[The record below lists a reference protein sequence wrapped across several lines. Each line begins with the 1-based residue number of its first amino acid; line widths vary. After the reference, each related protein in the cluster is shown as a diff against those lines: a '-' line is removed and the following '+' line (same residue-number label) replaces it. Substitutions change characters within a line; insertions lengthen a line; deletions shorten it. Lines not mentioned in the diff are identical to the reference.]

1 MDVFND
7 RIIDIGLNA
16 LGYLVAGGLGMLLYS
31 MLPRR
36 SRRVATEAATP
47 AAPLAPATGSAP
59 KNTFEFVDLRQGP
72 VNGQSMSRADSGSGN
87 KGGPGR
93 RDRREI
99 IRLAREML
107 RAGTADEMV
116 KRTLPISDGELA
128 LLHNGNLE

>member
-31 MLPRR
+31 VLPRR
-36 SRRVATEAATP
+36 SRRPATEAATP
-47 AAPLAPATGSAP
+47 AALSVPAAESDP
-59 KNTFEFVDLRQGP
+59 KNTFEFVELRPSPVEGQGESK
-72 VNGQSMSRADSGSGN
+72 VDSIVGS
-87 KGGPGR
+87 KGGTAR

-107 RAGTADEMV
+107 KAGTADEMV